1 MDNYIYFKDDIYQLG
16 SYNQTNIFHFLNE
29 EKMFHEK
36 IGTTIRIL
44 GYNGNNEDIFDI
56 SFTIGGKNSKRLH
69 IWQSCLEVGL
79 TKELSIYDQK
89 KLETT
94 GYLIQ
99 IYRKWKKS

>member
-1 MDNYIYFKDDIYQLG
+1 MDNFIYINDSSGIS
-16 SYNQTNIFHFLNE
+16 SYELQAIFNMLRKE
-29 EKMFHEK
+29 SLFHEK

-69 IWQSCLEVGL
+69 IWQSSLEVGL